1 MFAVDLVLI
10 IFAIAQ
16 LLPSSFSIPLSRA
29 VISTTDCYGML
40 CFILF
45 FHNFPFKKFSHFS
58 HSISLFDWVFF
69 IYFAAHLREEDKVNL
84 EDNFDLIQVL
94 GTGGKRSMAFSTD
107 HSVVLNK
114 Y

>member
-1 MFAVDLVLI
+1 MECYALFC
-10 IFAIAQ
+10 
-16 LLPSSFSIPLSRA
+16 SFTTSHPKNL
-29 VISTTDCYGML
+29 VISRTQ
-40 CFILF
+40 
-45 FHNFPFKKFSHFS
+45 FHYLIGF
-58 HSISLFDWVFF
+58 FF
-69 IYFAAHLREEDKVNL
+69 IHFAAHLREEDKVNL